1 MKKLFGTDGIRGIA
15 YKNITKELVIKV
27 ADAIAYIFNKKDNG
41 IKVIIGN
48 DGRESADMILST
60 LKEELLSCGI
70 SVLDAGL
77 IPTPGISYLVKYY
90 NYDLGIMI
98 SASHNPHEY
107 NGIKIFDKEGY
118 KLSDDVESNIEDLIF
133 DNIKY
138 SSTKRGII
146 LDSRDVIK
154 DYGNHLL
161 DSLNKYNNNVNY
173 NNLNIGI
180 DASNGAS
187 SKVCEYIFSK
197 LGSKYHIINNAP
209 NGTNIN
215 NNCGSTHPEVLSS
228 YVINNKLDIGIAYD
242 GDADRVVFIDELGN
256 IINGDYTLAIISN
269 DLKNKNRLNKNTI
282 VGTILSNLG
291 LLEYC
296 KNNDIEFITTNVGDK
311 YVLEYLRD
319 NNLSLGGEEAGHIIL
334 KEYCNTGDGPLT
346 SLIMLS
352 ILAST
357 NTTFSNLTKIMHK
370 YPEVHINIKVN
381 NKNDFATSNMIED
394 SIKEIKNNFNGNYRL
409 VVRPSGTEPLV
420 RIVLEGEELKVLE
433 ESSNKIKSI
442 IKNLNMEVV

>member
-1 MKKLFGTDGIRGIA
+1 MKRLFGTDGIRGIA
-15 YKNITKELVIKV
+15 YSDITKELVIKV
-27 ADAIAYIFNKKDNG
+27 ANAIAYIFNKKDKG

-70 SVLDAGL
+70 SVLDTGL

-138 SSTKRGII
+138 YSTKRGII
-146 LDSRDVIK
+146 LDNRDVIK

-242 GDADRVVFIDELGN
+242 GDADRVIFIDELGN

-319 NNLSLGGEEAGHIIL
+319 NNISLGGEEAGHIIL

-381 NKNDFATSNMIED
+381 NKNDFATSNIIED

-409 VVRPSGTEPLV
+409 VIRPSGTEPLV

>member
-1 MKKLFGTDGIRGIA
+1 MKRLFGTDGIRGIA
-15 YKNITKELVIKV
+15 YSDITKELVIKV
-27 ADAIAYIFNKKDNG
+27 ADAIAHIFNKKDNG

-48 DGRESADMILST
+48 DGRESADMILSA
-60 LKEELLSCGI
+60 LKEELLSCDI

-107 NGIKIFDKEGY
+107 NGIKIFDKEGT
-118 KLSDDVESNIEDLIF
+118 KISDDLESDIEDLIF
-133 DNIKY
+133 NNIKY

-161 DSLNKYNNNVNY
+161 DSLNKYNNSVNY

-187 SKVCEYIFSK
+187 SKLCEYIFSR
-197 LGSKYHIINNAP
+197 LGSNYHIINNAP

-215 NNCGSTHPEVLSS
+215 DNCGSTHPEVLSS
-228 YVINNKLDIGIAYD
+228 YVINNKLDIGIAFD

-256 IINGDYTLAIISN
+256 TINGDYILAIISN

-296 KNNDIEFITTNVGDK
+296 KNNDIEFITTKVGDK
-311 YVLEYLRD
+311 YVYEYLRD

-334 KEYCNTGDGPLT
+334 KDYCSTGDGPLT

-352 ILAST
+352 ILASS

-381 NKNDFATSNMIED
+381 SKNDFTTSNIIED

-420 RIVLEGEELKVLE
+420 RIIIEGEDPKVLK
-433 ESSNKIKSI
+433 ESSNKIKNI
-442 IKNLNMEVV
+442 IKDLNMEV

>member
-15 YKNITKELVIKV
+15 YRDITKELVIKV
-27 ADAIAYIFNKKDNG
+27 ADAIAYIFNEKDNG

-48 DGRESADMILST
+48 DGRESANMILST

-197 LGSKYHIINNAP
+197 LGSKYHIINNTP
-209 NGTNIN
+209 I
-215 NNCGSTHPEVLSS
+215 SPPSSLSQLLFS
-228 YVINNKLDIGIAYD
+228 Y
-242 GDADRVVFIDELGN
+242 
-256 IINGDYTLAIISN
+256 
-269 DLKNKNRLNKNTI
+269 
-282 VGTILSNLG
+282 
-291 LLEYC
+291 
-296 KNNDIEFITTNVGDK
+296 
-311 YVLEYLRD
+311 
-319 NNLSLGGEEAGHIIL
+319 IIL
-334 KEYCNTGDGPLT
+334 PVFL
-346 SLIMLS
+346 
-352 ILAST
+352 
-357 NTTFSNLTKIMHK
+357 F
-370 YPEVHINIKVN
+370 
-381 NKNDFATSNMIED
+381 
-394 SIKEIKNNFNGNYRL
+394 
-409 VVRPSGTEPLV
+409 
-420 RIVLEGEELKVLE
+420 
-433 ESSNKIKSI
+433 
-442 IKNLNMEVV
+442 

>member
-27 ADAIAYIFNKKDNG
+27 ANAIAYIFNKKDNG

-48 DGRESADMILST
+48 DGRESANMILST

-77 IPTPGISYLVKYY
+77 IPGISYLVKYY

-138 SSTKRGII
+138 YSTKRGII
-146 LDSRDVIK
+146 LDNRDVIK

-381 NKNDFATSNMIED
+381 NKNDFATSNIIED

-409 VVRPSGTEPLV
+409 VIRPSGTEPLV

>member
-48 DGRESADMILST
+48 DGRESANMILST

-70 SVLDAGL
+70 SVLDADL

-138 SSTKRGII
+138 YSTKRGII
-146 LDSRDVIK
+146 LDNRDVIK

-381 NKNDFATSNMIED
+381 NKNDFATSNIIED

-409 VVRPSGTEPLV
+409 VIRPSGTEPLV